1 MFDDNQVTEGSFTI
15 KNKTLIDFLEVNTIK
30 KGYEFTLTAFIV
42 RRKPPVRLGVQY
54 SFSDEKPTKNLL

>member
-1 MFDDNQVTEGSFTI
+1 MPDKNYI
-15 KNKTLIDFLEVNTIK
+15 KLSIPHRLFVGEV
-30 KGYEFTLTAFIV
+30 FV